1 VAQLSIKYRPGKIED
16 VAGNSSVKK
25 QLKALMKRDRKDIP
39 KVFGFFGLSGGG
51 KTTLARIVA
60 RELDCPASEF
70 YELNAA
76 SMRGIDT
83 IRDIEKQIRYSA
95 MSGSCRIWLLDEVHQ
110 YPAASQEALLKMF
123 EECPSHVYFMICT
136 TNPEKLKPALKNRC
150 VSFEVAPLTDEEMY
164 NLLVMVVEAEESD
177 VPDSILDKI
186 VANASGS
193 SRNALQ
199 LLEKVIDLDS
209 KEMSSVALK
218 MSDEETTSKELFD
231 ALIAKKDWKVVA
243 KIIKSITAE
252 SETIRYSMMGLANAM
267 LLGGYGNPKQAA
279 LVLECFGE
287 DTYTLGKNG
296 ITLFAY
302 RVICQ

>member
-25 QLKALMKRDRKDIP
+25 QLKALLKRDKKDIP

-60 RELDCPASEF
+60 KELDCPASEF

-123 EECPSHVYFMICT
+123 EECPPHIYFMICT

-150 VSFEVAPLTDEEMY
+150 VSFEVSPLTDEEMY
-164 NLLVMVVEAEESD
+164 DLLVSVVEAEESD

-199 LLEKVIDLDS
+199 MLEKLIDLSAKD
-209 KEMSSVALK
+209 MSSVALK
-218 MSDEETTSKELFD
+218 MNEVETQVIEFCRIMMKPKVTWKEVLPLLNTLVGEYESNRH
-231 ALIAKKDWKVVA
+231 AIRGYAA
-243 KIIKSITAE
+243 SI
-252 SETIRYSMMGLANAM
+252 
-267 LLGGYGNPKQAA
+267 LLKGDNKQAA
-279 LVLECFGE
+279 LLLDCFK
-287 DTYTLGKNG
+287 DKYMDKNDFILATYTVFMG
-296 ITLFAY
+296 
-302 RVICQ
+302 